1 MDKNIL
7 NKSRCLYIS
16 LMENIYIYIFI
27 KKIIYFYFEKV
38 RVFLEIIMKNKILKQ
53 IFKNVL

>member
-16 LMENIYIYIFI
+16 LMENIYLS
-27 KKIIYFYFEKV
+27 KKFIYFYFEKV
-38 RVFLEIIMKNKILKQ
+38 RVFLEIIMKNNFLKQ
-53 IFKNVL
+53 ILKNVL